1 MRVNTTPTR
10 EGSLSRVTI
19 VVARLLVSANR
30 VDSVATVSRA
40 NGYVGSLEAIDDVR
54 FRSALLADVCSQL
67 EFLERTCVRL

>member
-19 VVARLLVSANR
+19 VVVRLLVSANR

-54 FRSALLADVCSQL
+54 FRSALLADVCWQL
-67 EFLERTCVRL
+67 EFLERAQVRL